1 MNKDKIIK
9 DLKERNNKLENQRRQ
24 FELNYYHEQHIVE
37 EKDKEIERLN
47 NIINELE
54 KWVKSEYDRY
64 YNDKENIVFSNVEV
78 IDFGRVL
85 DKLKE
90 LKELKGSDK

>member
-1 MNKDKIIK
+1 MATIDIK
-9 DLKERNNKLENQRRQ
+9 LKSYDELIFEITTLNTKL
-24 FELNYYHEQHIVE
+24 FL
-37 EKDKEIERLN
+37 KDKEIERLN

-54 KWVKSEYDRY
+54 KWVKSEYDRF
-64 YNDKENIVFSNVEV
+64 YNDEENIVFSNVEV

-90 LKELKGSDK
+90 LQGSDKK